1 MYKGIECKLY
11 PNQKQ
16 AELIQMTFGHTRFI
30 WNQMLGMLK
39 ERYQNNPNLKML
51 SYSKL
56 SSLIPQL
63 KREYPWLKDVDSVA
77 IQCSVK
83 TLSDTFDRFFKGLC
97 RYPKFKS
104 RKQTVQSYLS
114 TIRGNNVRFNHNQR
128 YVKLPKL
135 GWVKCRM
142 SVPHIENERI
152 KSVTIKQKPSGK
164 YIMSVLVTSENQ
176 TLPKTNQTVGIDL
189 GVSDFAITSD
199 GHKYRSQKLHL
210 KYQKQLYVWEKR
222 MARRR
227 LRAKAEDKSLSESK
241 NYQKARQQVARIHEK
256 ISHTRKDYIHK
267 ITTDLVRNYDV
278 IVIEDLK
285 TSNLLK
291 NHHLARSIA
300 SQGWHQFKTIL
311 KYKCERYGKQLH
323 CVNPYKTSQ
332 FCSNCGHDSGKKTL
346 DIRHWRCSSCH
357 TLHDRDINAAKNI
370 RNVGLGQ
377 ALVK

>member
-1 MYKGIECKLY
+1 
-11 PNQKQ
+11 
-16 AELIQMTFGHTRFI
+16 MTFGHTRFI
-30 WNQMLGMLK
+30 WNQMLGMLN
-39 ERYQNNPNLKML
+39 ERYQNNPDLKML

-63 KREYPWLKDVDSVA
+63 KREYPWLKDVDSIA

-83 TLSDTFDRFFKGLC
+83 TLSDTFDRFFKEVC

-114 TIRGNNVRFNHNQR
+114 TIRGESIRFNDNQR

-164 YIMSVLVTSENQ
+164 YTISVLVTSENQ
-176 TLPKTNQTVGIDL
+176 TLPKTHQTVGIDL
-189 GVSDFAITSD
+189 GVSDFVITSD
-199 GHKYRSQKLHL
+199 GHKYRSQRLHL
-210 KYQKQLYVWEKR
+210 KYQKQLHVWEKR

-227 LRAKAEDKSLSESK
+227 LRAKTENRSLSESK
-241 NYQKARQQVARIHEK
+241 NYQKARQQFARIHEK
-256 ISHTRKDYIHK
+256 IAHTRKDSIHK
-267 ITTDLVRNYDV
+267 ITTDLVKNYDV

-300 SQGWHQFKTIL
+300 SQSWHQFKTIL
-311 KYKCERYGKQLH
+311 KYKCERYGKQLI

-332 FCSNCGHDSGKKTL
+332 ICSNCGHDSGKKTL
-346 DIRHWRCSSCH
+346 DIREWSCPSCH

-370 RNVGLGQ
+370 RNIGLGQ